1 MNRPFEQLIEWEK
14 KYMCPK
20 VKYPCMKYL
29 YRCTLNKNEKCLY
42 VKEKINSGKKS

>member
-20 VKYPCMKYL
+20 VKYPCKYYL
-29 YRCTLNKNEKCLY
+29 YRCTKLEKEKCLY
-42 VKEKINSGKKS
+42 EKEKKNNG